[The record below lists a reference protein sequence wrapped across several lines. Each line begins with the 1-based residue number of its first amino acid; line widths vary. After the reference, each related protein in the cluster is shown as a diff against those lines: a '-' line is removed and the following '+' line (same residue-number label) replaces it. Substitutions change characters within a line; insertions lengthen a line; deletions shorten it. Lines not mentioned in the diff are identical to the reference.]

1 MSDPQKIDDG
11 GPAFP
16 YTGPYDMPDNS
27 EVLVAFPG
35 MSLRDWFAGQAMA
48 ALVAAGARPDG
59 QDVLQCRDTS
69 EVAAVAVQYADA
81 TIAALKDPSHG

>member
-16 YTGPYDMPDNS
+16 DDGQKDYNGGLS
-27 EVLVAFPG
+27 K
-35 MSLRDWFAGQAMA
+35 RDWFAGQAMA